1 MRTWKGVSTF
11 ATPRFLDHYG
21 GIMKLIKNLLIIV
34 GGCAVL
40 ALLLMWM
47 VGSFNERVQPGLEE
61 SPVPDLSAVTTVKAA
76 YRSLDQTAEAV
87 GSIQSRSTTNIASKI
102 MASIRTIAVRPG
114 DAVKQGQLLV
124 TLDDRD
130 LQSRLD
136 QARRGLEAAK
146 AAYDQAK
153 IDKDRYEKLLRD
165 RSVPQTQYDNM
176 ASAERI
182 AMARYQQAQEAVTE
196 AEVMLSYAK
205 IYSTMSGTITEK
217 FADPGNIATPGQPI
231 LTMYDPNNMRVEV
244 AVREQLTNRLKIG
257 QSVNVVIDAI
267 NKQLDGTVQEIVPSA
282 NPASR
287 SVLVKV
293 AIPKVDDVYP
303 GMFGR
308 IQIPLDP
315 VQYLLIPKKAV
326 RKVGQ
331 LELVS
336 VKEDGKIVTRA
347 VRTGGQWGE
356 DLEILSGLSE
366 GEDVVVESTEE
377 YHHG

>member
-1 MRTWKGVSTF
+1 
-11 ATPRFLDHYG
+11 
-21 GIMKLIKNLLIIV
+21 MKLIKNLLIIV